1 MTGSNVE
8 GWNLRILVGALTA
21 LLLPVSGFSVYVGAF
36 DAPWEHSLV
45 NPKINGVS
53 TLKTRLEALQ
63 SLDYKITD
71 FSDLFQAGYGSAGIV
86 GRSRKGY
93 NP

>member
-8 GWNLRILVGALTA
+8 GWYLQILVGALTA
-21 LLLPVSGFSVYVGAF
+21 LLLSASGFSVCVGAF

-45 NPKINGVS
+45 NPKINGVT
-53 TLKTRLEALQ
+53 TLNTRLEALQ
-63 SLDYKITD
+63 SLDYKITG

-86 GRSRKGY
+86 GRSRKG
-93 NP
+93 